1 MRAFSAL
8 ALFLT
13 WSIGEPVYRS
23 VTTTTTTTTTTAVFE
38 DSACFEPGLNV
49 SLAGHHFS
57 VVSVPWFPIS
67 VHENGSWIG
76 IYDTLLEHVALKAGF
91 TYTQRMPLDGTF
103 AGGVGEVERGEAD
116 IAVGAWWHCAM
127 HADRVDLML
136 ALQSQ
141 SLRVLTRIVPHTDPL
156 SRTMF
161 LFLEPFS
168 SSLWLVI
175 VGLIIVSAA
184 IMFRLE
190 SRINK
195 IDFEPDRKEDQW
207 KMGLMKSVYLCFMAI
222 NAGPS
227 HEPIQWS
234 CRIVKVWW
242 AFISMVIVAMYTA
255 NLVAI
260 FGAAEE
266 FVHPVDS
273 IGDFL
278 KFGKTAC
285 VLEGSVVA
293 QFLSYRYPTLATHEF
308 AGFAEAFEALDDGT
322 CAGIVDVPA
331 DTMSHQ
337 IPAGKCDN
345 YEWVGEELS
354 QLQLGVLGNPG
365 NAEMNRQLAI
375 AFERELEVG
384 ALTRATKAW
393 LGEDGFFS
401 CTGTYDDGSDGNPQ
415 LDISQM
421 AGVFVTYA
429 VIVGLLLVT
438 MKIENMR
445 RSTEAFDVDLLALD
459 EPMLKA
465 GEAPED
471 ATEQKE
477 ADAVADD
484 GGERDDGAKGD
495 GKNIAMP
502 LNASDLIDDFI
513 MEVAMKNAQAPQ
525 RGSAPRAGDE
535 YAHSCSLEGLMC
547 YDAAADRATEGQS
560 EREVDMY
567 HL

>member
-1 MRAFSAL
+1 MLRCPL
-8 ALFLT
+8 HLLKLFLKRAYIK
-13 WSIGEPVYRS
+13 IG
-23 VTTTTTTTTTTAVFE
+23 A
-38 DSACFEPGLNV
+38 N
-49 SLAGHHFS
+49 
-57 VVSVPWFPIS
+57 
-67 VHENGSWIG
+67 
-76 IYDTLLEHVALKAGF
+76 LLVN
-91 TYTQRMPLDGTF
+91 TF
-103 AGGVGEVERGEAD
+103 FDFAQ
-116 IAVGAWWHCAM
+116 
-127 HADRVDLML
+127 L
-136 ALQSQ
+136 
-141 SLRVLTRIVPHTDPL
+141 
-156 SRTMF
+156 
-161 LFLEPFS
+161 
-168 SSLWLVI
+168 
-175 VGLIIVSAA
+175 
-184 IMFRLE
+184 FRLE

-365 NAEMNRQLAI
+365 NAVNTMN
-375 AFERELEVG
+375 
-384 ALTRATKAW
+384 T
-393 LGEDGFFS
+393 GEKGR
-401 CTGTYDDGSDGNPQ
+401 
-415 LDISQM
+415 SQ
-421 AGVFVTYA
+421 F
-429 VIVGLLLVT
+429 
-438 MKIENMR
+438 R
-445 RSTEAFDVDLLALD
+445 R
-459 EPMLKA
+459 
-465 GEAPED
+465 
-471 ATEQKE
+471 
-477 ADAVADD
+477 
-484 GGERDDGAKGD
+484 
-495 GKNIAMP
+495 
-502 LNASDLIDDFI
+502 
-513 MEVAMKNAQAPQ
+513 
-525 RGSAPRAGDE
+525 
-535 YAHSCSLEGLMC
+535 
-547 YDAAADRATEGQS
+547 
-560 EREVDMY
+560 
-567 HL
+567 